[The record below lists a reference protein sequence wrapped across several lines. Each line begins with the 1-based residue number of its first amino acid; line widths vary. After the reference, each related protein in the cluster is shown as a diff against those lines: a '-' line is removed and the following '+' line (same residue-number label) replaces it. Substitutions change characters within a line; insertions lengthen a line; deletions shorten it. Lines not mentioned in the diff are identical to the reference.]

1 MTEVEPN
8 SALLE
13 FGLKNLKS
21 YWMLRVILT
30 AVVLGIYLLFFLKS
44 LLFGAAAFASIQ
56 NLQKALFLHPFVV
69 VHLAYITT
77 SGIVQ

>member
-13 FGLKNLKS
+13 FGLKNLKP
-21 YWMLRVILT
+21 YWMLTVILT

-44 LLFGAAAFASIQ
+44 LLFGAAAFASI
-56 NLQKALFLHPFVV
+56 
-69 VHLAYITT
+69 
-77 SGIVQ
+77 

>member
-1 MTEVEPN
+1 MTEVKPN

-21 YWMLRVILT
+21 YWMLTVILT

-44 LLFGAAAFASIQ
+44 LLFGAAAFASI
-56 NLQKALFLHPFVV
+56 
-69 VHLAYITT
+69 
-77 SGIVQ
+77 